1 METITENDTSEAS
14 ETDILQCQ
22 TPISTPD
29 ETPNDTF
36 TIDVVEVDTP
46 ERTIERKT
54 DPLNTIIISS
64 EPLAL
69 SPLPTHSPNIRF
81 LRSNSFDNLY
91 QTHCQKTQRK
101 QELNHIHKMLSI
113 SRIPSNPTPEP
124 SSPHPG
130 EAYQH
135 LYTTPSKRATVQNMD
150 LCAEFCWCCWCC
162 IDSAA
167 LCAPLLQLR
176 CNRSS
181 DKTQTPIYDCLFNI
195 LYSPIYKNET
205 YELTGIQKLIISIRF
220 CFEIYKT
227 MIGSYLTIFTPQ
239 KCNNGICTLY
249 ENLVPK
255 DNMEIVALCINSVM
269 AASLLF
275 EYTIELMREKILR
288 MYFEND
294 PRLPVEKEYF
304 TNLLGILDTKRATMF
319 SEQSAL
325 ISVIFRLYRRIAII
339 LLSIYVVNICISA
352 IVIYKNYYD
361 KSSLFGFTTN
371 ALFIV
376 FKMANIL
383 KIAIH
388 SIKIPYSAYI
398 DSPVAF
404 NSLRPQYI
412 RPEIK
417 NHFLRP
423 TDGPTNEN
431 IQYFIEN
438 RQYMRF
444 LLDNFNIEL
453 AEFTP
458 NDYSASYE
466 ELPTAT
472 LRTRHSFS

>member
-1 METITENDTSEAS
+1 METNAENETSEPS
-14 ETDILQCQ
+14 ETDNLQNQ
-22 TPISTPD
+22 MPISIPD

-36 TIDVVEVDTP
+36 TIDVVEVETP
-46 ERTIERKT
+46 ERTIEPET
-54 DPLNTIIISS
+54 DLLKSGVISREPHAISS
-64 EPLAL
+64 SSNQTL
-69 SPLPTHSPNIRF
+69 NIRF
-81 LRSNSFDNLY
+81 LRTNSFDHLY
-91 QTHCQKTQRK
+91 QTQRQKTQRK
-101 QELNHIHKMLSI
+101 QEINHIHKMLSI
-113 SRIPSNPTPEP
+113 SRIPSNPTTGP
-124 SSPHPG
+124 SSPYPDDTPH
-130 EAYQH
+130 Y

-162 IDSAA
+162 IDSA

-195 LYSPIYKNET
+195 LYSPIYKNDT
-205 YELTGIQKLIISIRF
+205 YELTSIQKLIISIRF

-352 IVIYKNYYD
+352 NVIYKNYYD

-458 NDYSASYE
+458 NDYSSSYE